1 MLNLPAAF
9 AELAGMASAA
19 FGAPYYA
26 GVVIIA
32 ATPGGYDDGGNFIPG
47 SPPDELACKVQ
58 IDAIDE
64 RSRPEGWT
72 DKDYRF
78 MILSSGFT
86 GAIDADARIRVTDV
100 TAPADFRVEWHVSAL
115 QRDPAGIGWVGKG
128 RRA

>member
-1 MLNLPAAF
+1 MLNLAAAF

-19 FGAPYYA
+19 FGAPFFTGA
-26 GVVIIA
+26 VIIA
-32 ATPGGYDDGGNFIPG
+32 ATPGGYDDDGNFVPG
-47 SPPDELACKVQ
+47 SPPDALECQVQ

-64 RSRPEGWT
+64 RSRPEGWS

-86 GAIDADARIRVTDV
+86 GGIDADARVRVTDV
-100 TAPADFRVEWHVSAL
+100 TAPADFRVEWLVNAL